1 MESNFLIIKP
11 ILTIAIPTFN
21 RGTYLDVTL
30 NQIYGELLSLEHT
43 YIEIIV
49 SNNSSTDDTRL
60 IVSRHERIGLKLR
73 YIENDRN
80 IGSDKNIAQCFN
92 EAKGDYVLVLGDD
105 DLFVDGALKLLISHL
120 KEKRYGV
127 VCMRSYG
134 FDVDFRKELPL
145 TLSKE
150 TVYEKSEDFLKKIS
164 PLMTLISGCV
174 IHKALLDNVN
184 ANKYCGE
191 NLVQV
196 HLVIQAALNAQANLY
211 IHRYMI
217 AVKRNNS
224 GGYDFAKVFVENFGK
239 ILDSYHDHGL
249 TQKSI
254 NAIESRMIISYFPL
268 YLLKQRFYKTIN
280 AQKVYEQ
287 YSQRYHARFIFYVYL
302 YPILKFPRAL
312 ALLVGLLVVFLGRLM
327 NGDLIRGLYFLKNK
341 IVGFF
346 SFEMKKAS

>member
-1 MESNFLIIKP
+1 MENNFLIIKP

-21 RGTYLDVTL
+21 RGTYLDVAL

-60 IVSRHERIGLKLR
+60 IVSQHERIGLKLR

-92 EAKGDYVLVLGDD
+92 EAKGDYVLILGDD
-105 DLFVDGALKLLISHL
+105 DLIVDGALKLLINQL
-120 KEKRYGV
+120 KEKRFGV
-127 VCMRSYG
+127 VCLRSYG
-134 FDVDFRKELPL
+134 FNNDFKKELPFSKLHDEIYTNAGKFL
-145 TLSKE
+145 T
-150 TVYEKSEDFLKKIS
+150 KIS

-174 IHKALLDNVN
+174 IQKNLLRLID
-184 ANKYCGE
+184 ANQYCGE

-196 HLVIQAALNAQANLY
+196 HLVIQAALSAQANLY
-211 IHRYMI
+211 MHRYMI

-239 ILDSYHDHGL
+239 ILDCYVDHGL

-254 NAIESRMIISYFPL
+254 DTIESRMIISYFPF

-280 AQKVYEQ
+280 IEKVYEQ
-287 YSQRYHARFIFYVYL
+287 FSQRYHERFIFYICL

-312 ALLVGLLVVFLGRLM
+312 ALLVGFLFVLVGRSM

-341 IVGFF
+341 IISFF
-346 SFEMKKAS
+346 SFEMKKSS